1 MFTQIV
7 VANITLTIPNIL
19 HEKIRRHSEI
29 RWSEVIRQLLQKKIE
44 QLELINQIVNKSK
57 LTQKDVDEISEKID
71 SNVAKRFYLK

>member
-19 HEKIRRHSEI
+19 HEKSRRHSEI

-44 QLELINQIVNKSK
+44 QLELMNQIVNKSK

-71 SNVAKRFYLK
+71 SNVAKKFYLK

>member
-44 QLELINQIVNKSK
+44 QLELMNQIINKSK

>member
-44 QLELINQIVNKSK
+44 QLELMNQIVNKSK

-71 SNVAKRFYLK
+71 SNVAKKFYLK

>member
-1 MFTQIV
+1 MP
-7 VANITLTIPNIL
+7 NITLAIPENL
-19 HEKIRRHSEI
+19 HTRMKEHSEI

-44 QLELINQIVNKSK
+44 QLELMNHIVNKSK

>member
-1 MFTQIV
+1 MFTQIIM
-7 VANITLTIPNIL
+7 ANITLTIPNIL

-44 QLELINQIVNKSK
+44 QLELMNQIVNKSK

-71 SNVAKRFYLK
+71 SNVAKKFYLK

>member
-1 MFTQIV
+1 MFTQIIM
-7 VANITLTIPNIL
+7 ANITLTIPNAL
-19 HEKIRRHSEI
+19 HEKIRSHGEI

-44 QLELINQIVNKSK
+44 QLELMNQIVNKSK

>member
-1 MFTQIV
+1 VFTQIIM
-7 VANITLTIPNIL
+7 ANITLTIPNIL

-44 QLELINQIVNKSK
+44 QLELMNQIINKSK

>member
-1 MFTQIV
+1 MFTQIIM
-7 VANITLTIPNIL
+7 ANITLTIPNVL
-19 HEKIRRHSEI
+19 HERIKSHTEI

>member
-1 MFTQIV
+1 MFTQIIM
-7 VANITLTIPNIL
+7 ANITLTIPNIL

-44 QLELINQIVNKSK
+44 QLELMNQIVNKSK

>member
-1 MFTQIV
+1 MFTQIIM
-7 VANITLTIPNIL
+7 ANITLTIPNIL

-44 QLELINQIVNKSK
+44 QLELMNQIINKSK

>member
-1 MFTQIV
+1 M
-7 VANITLTIPNIL
+7 ANITLTIPNIL

-44 QLELINQIVNKSK
+44 QLELMNQIINKSK

>member
-1 MFTQIV
+1 M
-7 VANITLTIPNIL
+7 ANITLTIPNAL
-19 HEKIRRHSEI
+19 HEKIRSHGEI

-44 QLELINQIVNKSK
+44 QLELMNQIVNKSK